1 MNARRW
7 IVSAVVALVA
17 AAAIV
22 ALVVVVTQPGA
33 PTPRLPASGLVTRSS
48 VAPTTAHFGDT
59 IVARVRVVY
68 DPKRVIGPRMAVSR
82 DLSPYSASGAPIVA
96 KQSVG
101 KARAIDYTVNL
112 TCLDHSCL
120 PADPTVGGGTNDF
133 SLPSIELNYSK
144 PHTAG
149 LETVSIGLPT
159 VQVTSRLAPLE
170 AARLNAP
177 PHPPI
182 RAPISPL
189 PVHYPVSP
197 TLLVGLFAAASVLLF
212 ALAGVLFHRFGPSLR
227 RARPL
232 PSPLER
238 ALILVERSRAGG
250 GVPDQRKAL
259 ELLAHELGRSGAED
273 LAVWARVLAWSE
285 PAPEGDA
292 TVALTGEV
300 RETVLLGSNG
310 RPR

>member
-1 MNARRW
+1 MNVRRW
-7 IVSAVVALVA
+7 IVTAAVAVVA

-22 ALVVVVTQPGA
+22 AVVIVVAQPSA
-33 PTPRLPASGLVTRSS
+33 PTPRLPASGLVTHSS

-59 IVARVRVVY
+59 IVAHVSVVY
-68 DPKRVIGPRMAVSR
+68 DPKRVLAPRLAVSR
-82 DLSPYSASGAPIVA
+82 DLSAYSAAGAPRIVRR
-96 KQSVG
+96 SVG
-101 KARAIDYTVNL
+101 NARAIDYTVRL
-112 TCLDHSCL
+112 ICLDHSCL

-133 SLPSIELNYSK
+133 SLPSIELNYAK
-144 PHTAG
+144 PHTTE
-149 LETVSIGLPT
+149 LETVGIGLPP

-170 AARLNAP
+170 AARLSAP
-177 PHPPI
+177 PHPPL
-182 RAPISPL
+182 RAPIAPL
-189 PVHYPVSP
+189 PVRYAVSP
-197 TLLVGLFAAASVLLF
+197 TLLAALFVAASVLLF
-212 ALAGVLFHRFGPSLR
+212 ALAGVLFYRFGPSLR

-238 ALILVERSRAGG
+238 ALVLVERSRARGA
-250 GVPDQRKAL
+250 VPDQRKAL
-259 ELLAHELGRSGAED
+259 ELLAHELVRTGEED

-300 RETVLLGSNG
+300 RETVLSGSNG